1 MPELTELKC
10 RAKKPEIALRP
21 LHDLHRV
28 LTTQLLEPGDN
39 SINVKYA

>member
-10 RAKKPEIALRP
+10 RAKKPEIDLCP
-21 LHDLHRV
+21 LHRV